1 MIFLKNSGGKRVAD
15 TNQKKK
21 ENTKEKKKTQRTE
34 NKKEAPKKSKRHN
47 YKKELENLKQEFDQ
61 LKDQYLRSLAEF
73 ENYKKR
79 RDRDLSQFLENAN
92 VNFIEQILPVLD
104 DFERS
109 LEMEQ
114 NKNSDSFY
122 KGVEIIYHKF
132 LDTLKKQGVAPI
144 EARGK
149 KFDPELHEAVMQ
161 MESKDHDSNTIIDE
175 AQKGYKYKDK
185 VIRYS
190 KVIVSK

>member
-1 MIFLKNSGGKRVAD
+1 MVTKKHRNDEKHKKN
-15 TNQKKK
+15 
-21 ENTKEKKKTQRTE
+21 KKTHSITNE
-34 NKKEAPKKSKRHN
+34 KEAAPQKAKRHN
-47 YKKELENLKQEFDQ
+47 YKKELENLKNEFSQ

-92 VNFIEQILPVLD
+92 INFIEQILPVLD

-109 LEMEQ
+109 LKMEQ
-114 NKNSDSFY
+114 SKNDDSFY
-122 KGVEIIYHKF
+122 KGVEIIYQKF
-132 LDTLKKQGVAPI
+132 SDILKKHGVAPI
-144 EARGK
+144 EARGE
-149 KFDPELHEAVMQ
+149 KFNPELHEAIMQ
-161 MESKDHDSNTIIDE
+161 MDSKDHESNTIIEE

-190 KVIVSK
+190 KVIVCK